1 MTKYFLP
8 MLLVLIGVLLV
19 GCDDNNIVDIEQA
32 NNYEWQ
38 KYMNSEEYAK
48 VQPGMTYMD
57 VVEIAGGRGELQK
70 SEKNED
76 IYMWRDERLLTQAYE
91 IKFVRNEVESMQVI
105 ELRGNST
112 RQ

>member
-1 MTKYFLP
+1 MNKYFLP
-8 MLLVLIGVLLV
+8 MLLVFSSLLLV
-19 GCDDNNIVDIEQA
+19 GCDNKIVDIEQA

-38 KYMNSEEYAK
+38 KYMSSEEYAK

-70 SEKNED
+70 SEKNEE
-76 IYMWRDERLLTQAYE
+76 IYRWRDERLMTQAYE
-91 IKFVRNEVESMQVI
+91 IKFVQNEVESMQIV